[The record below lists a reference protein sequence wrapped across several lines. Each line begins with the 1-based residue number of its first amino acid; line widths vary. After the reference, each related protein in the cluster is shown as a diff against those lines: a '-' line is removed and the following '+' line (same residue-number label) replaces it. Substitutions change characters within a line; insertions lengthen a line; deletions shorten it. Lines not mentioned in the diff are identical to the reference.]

1 MVLNLFLLL
10 AFTACRQEENGQ
22 QPVDPEPT
30 QQLEQF
36 AMQHTE
42 AGVLKWTLVGEVL
55 TIIGEESDVSRDKV
69 TVQNPKVQIFE
80 EGQVAI
86 TLTSKRGQ
94 HFLRGKEKDNLHLR
108 EDVVGIS
115 ENGTLY
121 TEELFW
127 QNKKGTLYAPN
138 EVKIVRGNSTWYGT
152 EMVANPTLETVNMEN
167 NRFTLYS
174 KDEEIHD

>member
-1 MVLNLFLLL
+1 
-10 AFTACRQEENGQ
+10 
-22 QPVDPEPT
+22 
-30 QQLEQF
+30 
-36 AMQHTE
+36 MQHTE
-42 AGVLKWTLVGEVL
+42 AGILKWTLVGEVL
-55 TIIGEESDVSRDKV
+55 TIIGEESDLNRDKV

-80 EGQVAI
+80 EGAVVI
-86 TLTSKRGQ
+86 TLTSKIGQ

-121 TEELFW
+121 TEELQW

-138 EVKIVRGNSTWYGT
+138 AVKIVRGDSVWYGT
-152 EMVANPTLETVNMEN
+152 EMVANPTLETVNMAN

-174 KDEEIHD
+174 KDEETHD